1 MKYLLDT
8 NIIINLVRNDNFE
21 QEFNQTYLIPQ
32 NTLTTSVV
40 VIGELEAFALKQKW
54 GKRKIRGL
62 NRIIKSLMVYPIRT
76 KQIINRY
83 AEIDAFSQ
91 NKLTNK
97 PLKMSARNMGK
108 NDIWIAATA
117 SVYDMTLLTM
127 DRDFEHLSEV
137 FLELEMVGV

>member
-1 MKYLLDT
+1 MKLLLDT
-8 NIIINLVRNDNFE
+8 NIIINYVRNERFRKHFQKNY
-21 QEFNQTYLIPQ
+21 QIKG
-32 NTLTTSVV
+32 NTLITSVV
-40 VIGELEAFALKQKW
+40 VVGELESFALQPKWRESKQNDLKD
-54 GKRKIRGL
+54 IL
-62 NRIIKSLMVYPIRT
+62 EDLIIFPIRIQ
-76 KQIINRY
+76 QIINRY

-127 DRDFEHLSEV
+127 DNDFEHLGGE
-137 FLELEMVGV
+137 FLEI